1 MLTTALILLLALGL
15 LGALFSFGWFMLR
28 LTIGLALGFGAAMFL
43 ARTVGID
50 AWGWVVA
57 GRWGF

>member
-1 MLTTALILLLALGL
+1 MLTTALIVLLLGL

-28 LTIGLALGFGAAMFL
+28 LSIGLALGFGAAMLL
-43 ARTVGID
+43 ARAVGID

-57 GRWGF
+57 GRWWV